1 MKQTFSIILSFM
13 LLASHMYLTIGT
25 HFCGGEAIETKI
37 ILGETQLGCDMMDR
51 EEPCDDVANSNKSN
65 TDLDET
71 PCCENEYQT
80 IQSTNE
86 FVKDAAQIAFNV
98 DFAVAFIYTTLNL
111 DFFPESTHQV
121 YTEYISP
128 PLEKDIQVLFQT
140 FLI

>member
-1 MKQTFSIILSFM
+1 M
-13 LLASHMYLTIGT
+13 LLASHMNLAIGT

-37 ILGETQLGCDMMDR
+37 MLGDAQLGCGMPDM
-51 EEPCDDVANSNKSN
+51 EEPCDDSEKSN
-65 TDLDET
+65 TNEVHFENV

-80 IQSTNE
+80 VQVTDE
-86 FVKDAAQIAFNV
+86 FVKNTALQSFNV
-98 DFAVAFIYTTLNL
+98 DFVLAFIYTNLNL
-111 DFFPESTHQV
+111 DLFPKSAHQF